1 MKEHYK
7 HQPIVPA
14 DWPPRIG
21 QDYFGKLAL
30 LQRQGKNATCQTMMQ
45 KQWCMLR
52 GEVDEVPN
60 VTNDEWINV
69 KDVLEPSDNGQSLRV
84 LVDGPP
90 GIGKTTVCRKLLN
103 LWAKG
108 ELTHEQYTL
117 ILYCP
122 LRNIK
127 VAQASTLTDLSIYQ
141 SPKFSKVVEWMT
153 TTEGEGL
160 LLIFDGW
167 DELNTTL
174 RQSSLAAM
182 IIRREMLTKCS
193 VIVTSRSYASSSLLE
208 MSAINK
214 HVEVMGFTEKE
225 IVAVINGTLRNPFLA
240 RKLLHDIEVRGDVK
254 SLCYIPLVCS
264 IVILVYRKSD
274 CKLPTTLT
282 ELYEIFILQTI
293 RRHVKTKRMECIEP
307 KHLHILHD
315 LPSVF
320 SNFFLEL
327 CKFAYLSLK
336 ENRMTFSSELHQFL
350 KQSVKE
356 DYFGLITAFTLYDEE
371 SYQFL
376 HLSIQEFLQPGG

>member
-174 RQSSLAAM
+174 RQSSLAAI

-208 MSAINK
+208 MSAIN
-214 HVEVMGFTEKE
+214 
-225 IVAVINGTLRNPFLA
+225 
-240 RKLLHDIEVRGDVK
+240 
-254 SLCYIPLVCS
+254 S
-264 IVILVYRKSD
+264 
-274 CKLPTTLT
+274 
-282 ELYEIFILQTI
+282 FI
-293 RRHVKTKRMECIEP
+293 
-307 KHLHILHD
+307 
-315 LPSVF
+315 
-320 SNFFLEL
+320 
-327 CKFAYLSLK
+327 
-336 ENRMTFSSELHQFL
+336 
-350 KQSVKE
+350 
-356 DYFGLITAFTLYDEE
+356 
-371 SYQFL
+371 
-376 HLSIQEFLQPGG
+376 